1 MALLSPV
8 MAGFLGADG
17 VWLSFPVS
25 ELICLLLVAGSV
37 MARRKGLPFSLSD
50 WMKLDAS
57 FGAAPDACVEF
68 TLCSMEE
75 VVNLSIAVI
84 DFCQTHGID
93 YRRSMVAGL
102 CVEEMAGNVI
112 QHGFLP
118 GEEHSVGVRV
128 VVRDKLTIRVRDD
141 CRAFDPQKRLKQFH
155 PEEPWKNVGI
165 RMIAR
170 MAEEMNYQRSTGI
183 NTLLIKV

>member
-1 MALLSPV
+1 
-8 MAGFLGADG
+8 
-17 VWLSFPVS
+17 
-25 ELICLLLVAGSV
+25 
-37 MARRKGLPFSLSD
+37 
-50 WMKLDAS
+50 
-57 FGAAPDACVEF
+57 
-68 TLCSMEE
+68 
-75 VVNLSIAVI
+75 
-84 DFCQTHGID
+84 
-93 YRRSMVAGL
+93 MVAGL